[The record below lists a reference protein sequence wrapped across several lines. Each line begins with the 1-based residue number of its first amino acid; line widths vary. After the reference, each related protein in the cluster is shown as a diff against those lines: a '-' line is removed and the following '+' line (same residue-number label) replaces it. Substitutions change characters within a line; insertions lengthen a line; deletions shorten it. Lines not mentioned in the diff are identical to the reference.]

1 MSTWMR
7 NLPSAPG
14 LPDTRDPGLLDARVL
29 CLPYAGGTAS
39 AYRSWASV
47 MPPNVQLRAVELP
60 GHGLRLAEEP
70 VRRSADVIRP
80 LADEL
85 SREHRLLPVPRTIL
99 FGHSM
104 GALLAYELCRALC
117 ERGTPPAALV
127 VSGMCPAD
135 RLDRKANGLLA
146 ERQHLLIDHIR
157 QLGQTPPEVL
167 ESPKMRELVLRPAR
181 ADFELLAHIP
191 APAATPL
198 DVPVLALAGQHD
210 FIQPSHFVADWKRHT
225 KQWLGMRVLHGDHF
239 FPWQSED
246 VGYLLNELARTIPV
260 PAAAAR

>member
-1 MSTWMR
+1 MSTWTR
-7 NLPSAPG
+7 TLSSVPG
-14 LPDTRDPGLLDARVL
+14 RPDARIL

-47 MPPNVQLRAVELP
+47 LPVNVQLQAVELP

-70 VRRSADVIRP
+70 LRRSGDVIRP

-85 SREHRLLPVPRTIL
+85 AREHRLLPSPRTIL

-117 ERGTPPAALV
+117 ERGMPPAALV
-127 VSGMCPAD
+127 VSAMCPAD

-146 ERQHLLIDHIR
+146 ERRNLLLDHIR

-167 ESPKMRELVLRPAR
+167 ESPTMRDLVLRPAQ
-181 ADFELLAHIP
+181 ADFELLAHAP
-191 APAATPL
+191 APAPVPL
-198 DVPVLALAGQHD
+198 DVPVLALAGRHD
-210 FIQPSHFVADWKRHT
+210 FIQPSHLVGAWERHT
-225 KQWLGMRVLHGDHF
+225 RQWLGMRVLHGDHF

-246 VGYLLNELARTIPV
+246 VGYLLNELARTAAV

>member
-7 NLPSAPG
+7 TLSSAPG
-14 LPDTRDPGLLDARVL
+14 LPDARVL

-39 AYRSWASV
+39 AYRAWAPM
-47 MPPNVQLRAVELP
+47 MPPNTQLRAVELP

-70 VRRSADVIRP
+70 VRRAADVIRP

-85 SREHRLLPVPRTIL
+85 VREQRLLPVPRTIL

-117 ERGTPPAALV
+117 DRGAPPALLV
-127 VSGMCPAD
+127 VSALCPAD

-146 ERQHLLIDHIR
+146 ERRNLLLDHIR

-167 ESPKMRELVLRPAR
+167 ESPTMRDLVLRPAQ
-181 ADFELLAHIP
+181 ADFELLAHAP
-191 APAATPL
+191 APAPAPL
-198 DVPVLALAGQHD
+198 AVPVLALAGRHD
-210 FIQPSHFVADWKRHT
+210 FIQPSHQVAAWERHT
-225 KQWLGMRVLHGDHF
+225 ERWLGLRVLHGDHF

-246 VGYLLNELARTIPV
+246 VGYLLNELARTAPV
-260 PAAAAR
+260 PEAAAR

>member
-7 NLPSAPG
+7 TLSSVPG
-14 LPDTRDPGLLDARVL
+14 LPDARVI

-47 MPPNVQLRAVELP
+47 MPPDTELRAVELP

-85 SREHRLLPVPRTIL
+85 AREHRLLPVPRTVL

-117 ERGTPPAALV
+117 ERGAPPSVLV
-127 VSGMCPAD
+127 VSGLCPAD

-146 ERQHLLIDHIR
+146 ERRNLLLDHIR

-167 ESPKMRELVLRPAR
+167 DSPTMRELVLRPAQ
-181 ADFELLAHIP
+181 ADFELLSHAP
-191 APAATPL
+191 APAPAPL
-198 DVPVLALAGQHD
+198 PVPVLALAGRHD
-210 FIQPSHFVADWKRHT
+210 FVQPSYLVGDWRRHT
-225 KQWLGMRVLHGDHF
+225 ERWLGMRVLYGDHF

-246 VGYLLNELARTIPV
+246 VGYLLNELARTAPV
-260 PAAAAR
+260 PVAMTR